1 MTCPA
6 IRLCAEGVAHGGV
19 AEVVPRSGTHVTPWE
34 PVVRWWGDPLPDDVV
49 AQVRGTIE
57 VGLERTF
64 SQDPVFGVRQLVDVA
79 ERALSPSTNDP
90 ATAVQVVQQLHVVLG
105 EFVAVE
111 QLSPFIHDELG
122 RALPTFAGLLE
133 EACDR
138 LDTLMDDARPA
149 GLTG

>member
-1 MTCPA
+1 MAGHVTCPA

-105 EFVAVE
+105 
-111 QLSPFIHDELG
+111 S
-122 RALPTFAGLLE
+122 LL
-133 EACDR
+133 R
-138 LDTLMDDARPA
+138 WSS
-149 GLTG
+149 

>member
-1 MTCPA
+1 MAGHVTCPA
-6 IRLCAEGVAHGGV
+6 IRLCVEGVAHGGV

-64 SQDPVFGVRQLVDVA
+64 SQDPVFEELVQYVGEHVTVIAALAAMAHDVR
-79 ERALSPSTNDP
+79 E
-90 ATAVQVVQQLHVVLG
+90 
-105 EFVAVE
+105 
-111 QLSPFIHDELG
+111 

-138 LDTLMDDARPA
+138 LDTLMDDARPT